1 MKVTIMADS
10 ERYSREEIR
19 LAKLLRQGV
28 TREAIARNLDMDPA
42 EVVTRVR
49 QLIEMIGAK
58 DRNDLL
64 AELDNLSRLD
74 E

>member
-1 MKVTIMADS
+1 MADS

>member
-1 MKVTIMADS
+1 MANS
-10 ERYSREEIR
+10 KTYSREEIR
-19 LAKLLRQGV
+19 LAKLLRQGA
-28 TREAIARNLDMDPA
+28 TREAIARSLYMDPA
-42 EVVTRVR
+42 EVVTSVR